1 MTFKE
6 RVCRSM
12 PTSALHALL
21 ILPSWSAWWAAAWI
35 ELFQREVVDDVAN
48 ETNNESGPWPVAMP
62 RGMH

>member
-21 ILPSWSAWWAAAWI
+21 ILPRDAWWAAAWI
-35 ELFQREVVDDVAN
+35 ELFQREVVDAVAN
-48 ETNNESGPWPVAMP
+48 ETNESGPWPVAMP